1 MHKAI
6 VHHFALAIALV
17 LTLVITLGFCVTTG
31 TAQVLTLPD
40 NIEIIESDEVVS
52 DKIIQNV
59 QNYLSLTSCENIESA
74 PEILGTAERTP
85 RMIIEI
91 SDEDIYLLA
100 CQVYCEARGEPYEGM
115 VGVANVIIN
124 RVISDYFPD
133 TVPEVLYQRG
143 QFPPA
148 TNGSLDRAVAN
159 GPGEECMQAALD
171 ALYGV
176 SYAGDYLYFNMK
188 QGVSLSK
195 CSSYLQIGNTIFYT
209 PKQ

>member
-6 VHHFALAIALV
+6 LHHAALVIALV
-17 LTLVITLGFCVTTG
+17 LAVAVTLGFFVTTS
-31 TAQVLTLPD
+31 TAQVLSLPE
-40 NIEIIESDEVVS
+40 NISIIESDEVVS

-59 QNYLSLTSCENIESA
+59 QNYLALTSCENIES
-74 PEILGTAERTP
+74 PPQILGTAERTP
-85 RMIIEI
+85 RMIIDI
-91 SDEDIYLLA
+91 SEDDIYLLA
-100 CQVYCEARGEPYEGM
+100 CQVYCEARGEPYEGK

-133 TVPEVLYQRG
+133 SVPEVLYQRG

-148 TNGSLDRAVAN
+148 TNGSLDWAVAN
-159 GPGEECMQAALD
+159 GPGDDCMQAAID

-176 SYAGDYLYFNMK
+176 NYAGDYLYFNMR

-195 CSSYLQIGNTIFYT
+195 CSSYLQIGNTVFYT
-209 PKQ
+209 PRQ